1 MNQREA
7 LLLRALSQSVT
18 EQNKIYLHRL
28 LPTAPGTRVAPASGL
43 SYGAGSGRCL
53 RSPPPPRV
61 NRATHVM
68 TRPLGVGVPLPS
80 PPVTR
85 SRRHFT
91 PTAAATEAARGFR
104 KQTTA
109 EFFKPVLNQDLG
121 HKDSIVLCSPDRG
134 NVKDAGIGLSV
145 LCTERFEK
153 KISSSKKVRR
163 KKMPDQT
170 PNTGSVIDAFRRV
183 KEEKDSV
190 NILENDRACKALD
203 SLYPK
208 VVIQRLLI
216 TAGSHNCFLAK
227 KDKTIKSEEGRNKK
241 CLGVTRVPLSCGN
254 SWEQKTDCMDL
265 EDSSSDSDKWV
276 SEADTLKACARN
288 NGTVNNVSPCQNPGL
303 PTQLSCTPTD
313 SECRLSL
320 ETLHRERK
328 RKKHIMKQ
336 SKPHPVKPFSGTSVS
351 HQGNGRPLRKVPHSC
366 PRETA
371 SDDTSQPKQVSK
383 HQGSSPNALR
393 TSSEMATGRR
403 KRRSIPSRCLRSKM
417 CFGQSKQ
424 IDFPGKKRHA
434 TISMDTHSSNQS
446 KVSGLNDPAFSRSSA
461 KCKNKKSDFVKSIL
475 KSTCGDVLQIKEATA
490 LPRRD
495 STFPE
500 EYLNSSD
507 ENEKNNCSAVGLSSS
522 YSVRTPG
529 KNNQTSVVDTKENQL
544 QVANSYCFL
553 EKSLPFS
560 QEIST
565 VLPSLH
571 HLTQTKGVKSHLQ
584 NASFSQVLDAK
595 KEQDGKIPER
605 HACNKA
611 NNIQSRKSFLK
622 TKDTTSED
630 ASDSCLVEGSRKL
643 ALSEETDESVPHL
656 LPFKEGCMDSGR
668 MSSRLSGEVKVR
680 STCTNKSKLNAR
692 SIISFD
698 SEDDSLECSLA
709 DADDDDDDEVAFVS
723 LQQILSSSPKPQ
735 TGMEEFCVDSSSQ
748 DTMNPLLNLHLSK
761 PSVVSQV
768 SYVNSLEHLL
778 KEKEESKRVDELE
791 RWLQEDMQGK
801 ESDSLDGE
809 HEDASGDE
817 DLSEE
822 HRAIIKRFSV
832 VAHAIPD
839 YPPGEDIFDLS
850 TSGKIFNQHN
860 LDLRNF
866 HFIPQ
871 NPIERLLLNSGVTQ
885 QLSLAISGFLSSAY
899 SCILCPIPILK
910 WLFQMMSVHPDYCV
924 STQILDR
931 LMEITLK
938 NASISDEQS
947 KPWIPSLADVSTVF
961 VNMGVAFRSLF
972 PLQHLQPNFNERD
985 ILSQMQETVG
995 KQQPRGDL
1003 TSAGPA
1009 FSSLPENNLINVI
1022 KFLGFCTTVI
1032 QGGYTDQE
1040 ILLLL
1045 LLLFKISLEKQLK
1058 RIPLIDFQCL
1068 FIKLLI
1074 SIKDWDTKMPELCLA
1089 VSELSSH
1096 HHNLLWLVQ
1105 LVPSWIVCGREVRR
1119 RLSLVIISKLLHKKH
1134 IEIPDDSDKQMSL
1147 LHQFLVYM
1155 KPSNLLKKMRE
1166 GLEQQNA
1173 SEDHL
1178 HTELEQEAYYLI
1190 YILLHL
1196 VSEAS
1201 FFDVVNSNQR
1211 HLLKLCGALDKHIKC
1226 DIREDARL
1234 FYRTKVKD
1242 LVARIYGKW
1251 QDMIQTTWPTQGKLH
1266 DFWEPDS

>member
-1 MNQREA
+1 
-7 LLLRALSQSVT
+7 
-18 EQNKIYLHRL
+18 
-28 LPTAPGTRVAPASGL
+28 
-43 SYGAGSGRCL
+43 
-53 RSPPPPRV
+53 
-61 NRATHVM
+61 M
-68 TRPLGVGVPLPS
+68 TRPLGVGVPSPG

-91 PTAAATEAARGFR
+91 PTAAAR
-104 KQTTA
+104 KTAQDVRNQTIT
-109 EFFKPVLNQDLG
+109 EFFKPVLNKDLG
-121 HKDSIVLCSPDRG
+121 HKDRTVLCSPDKG

-153 KISSSKKVRR
+153 KISPPKKVRR

-170 PNTGSVIDAFRRV
+170 PNTSPVVDAFRRGI

-208 VVIQRLLI
+208 VVIQKLLV
-216 TAGSHNCFLAK
+216 TTGSQSLFLAK
-227 KDKTIKSEEGRNKK
+227 KDKIVKSEQGRNEK
-241 CLGVTRVPLSCGN
+241 CLGVTRAPLSSGN

-265 EDSSSDSDKWV
+265 EDTSSDSDKWV
-276 SEADTLKACARN
+276 SSSEADTRKACAGN
-288 NGTVNNVSPCQNPGL
+288 NGTANNMALCQNPGL
-303 PTQLSCTPTD
+303 PMKLPCAPTD
-313 SECRLSL
+313 SEFRLSL
-320 ETLHRERK
+320 EALRRERK
-328 RKKHIMKQ
+328 RKKHRMKQ

-351 HQGNGRPLRKVPHSC
+351 HQGNGCPLRKIQHCGS
-366 PRETA
+366 RETA
-371 SDDTSQPKQVSK
+371 SGRSSAENTELIKQSDDPSQPKPKQVSK
-383 HQGSSPNALR
+383 HEASSPNALR
-393 TSSEMATGRR
+393 TSPEMAGGMR
-403 KRRSIPSRCLRSKM
+403 KSQSVPSCCLRSKM
-417 CFGQSKQ
+417 SSGRSKK
-424 IDFPGKKRHA
+424 IDFPGKRKHA
-434 TISMDTHSSNQS
+434 AMSADADSSIQS
-446 KVSGLNDPAFSRSSA
+446 EVSSLNDAAFSRSSA
-461 KCKNKKSDFVKSIL
+461 KCKNRKSDFVKNILL
-475 KSTCGDVLQIKEATA
+475 KSTCGDVLQLMEAAA
-490 LPRRD
+490 LPGHD
-495 STFPE
+495 STLPE
-500 EYLNSSD
+500 EYLNSSN
-507 ENEKNNCSAVGLSSS
+507 ENEKNNCSSVGLSSS
-522 YSVRTPG
+522 YSAHSPG
-529 KNNQTSVVDTKENQL
+529 KNNHISVVDTKENQL
-544 QVANSYCFL
+544 QVANSCFFL

-560 QEIST
+560 QEKST

-584 NASFSQVLDAK
+584 NAGLSQVLDAK
-595 KEQDGKIPER
+595 KEQDGKRPER
-605 HACNKA
+605 CAHNKA
-611 NNIQSRKSFLK
+611 YSIKSSNSFSK
-622 TKDTTSED
+622 TKDKTPENV
-630 ASDSCLVEGSRKL
+630 SDSCSVEGSRKL
-643 ALSEETDESVPHL
+643 VLSEETGKSVPCS
-656 LPFKEGCMDSGR
+656 LPFKEGCMDSGH
-668 MSSRLSGEVKVR
+668 MSSQLSGELKVE
-680 STCTNKSKLNAR
+680 STRTAESMLNGKSK
-692 SIISFD
+692 SSFD
-698 SEDDSLECSLA
+698 SEDESLECSL
-709 DADDDDDDEVAFVS
+709 DDDEEVFIP
-723 LQQILSSSPKPQ
+723 LQEMLSSRPRAQ
-735 TGMEEFCVDSSSQ
+735 AGTLEESSLDSFSQ
-748 DTMNPLLNLHLSK
+748 DTMTPLLKLHLSK

-791 RWLQEDMQGK
+791 KRLQEDIQGR
-801 ESDSLDGE
+801 EADSSDGE
-809 HEDASGDE
+809 DENASGDE

-822 HRAIIKRFSV
+822 HRAFIKRFSV

-839 YPPGEDIFDLS
+839 YHPGEDIFDLS

-871 NPIERLLLNSGVTQ
+871 NPIGKLLFSSSVTQ
-885 QLSLAISGFLSSAY
+885 QLSLAINGFLSSAY
-899 SCILCPIPILK
+899 GCVLCPVPILK
-910 WLFQMMSVHPDYCV
+910 WLFQMMSVHPDYFV

-947 KPWIPSLADVSTVF
+947 KPWIPSLADVSAVF

-972 PLQHLQPNFNERD
+972 PLQHLQPNFNECD
-985 ILSQMQETVG
+985 ILSQMQETVS
-995 KQQPRGDL
+995 KHQPREDL
-1003 TSAGPA
+1003 TSANPA
-1009 FSSLPENNLINVI
+1009 FFSLPENNLINVI

-1058 RIPLIDFQCL
+1058 QIPLVDFQCL

-1089 VSELSSH
+1089 VSELSTH

-1105 LVPSWIVCGREVRR
+1105 LVPSWIIRGREVRR
-1119 RLSLVIISKLLHKKH
+1119 RLSLLIISKLLNKKH

-1147 LHQFLVYM
+1147 LHHFVVYM

-1173 SEDHL
+1173 AGDYL
-1178 HTELEQEAYYLI
+1178 HTKLEQEAYYLI

-1211 HLLKLCGALDKHIKC
+1211 QHLLKLCSALDKHIKC

-1251 QDMIQTTWPTQGKLH
+1251 QDSIQTTRPTQGKLH

>member
-1 MNQREA
+1 RNQ
-7 LLLRALSQSVT
+7 T
-18 EQNKIYLHRL
+18 I
-28 LPTAPGTRVAPASGL
+28 T
-43 SYGAGSGRCL
+43 
-53 RSPPPPRV
+53 
-61 NRATHVM
+61 
-68 TRPLGVGVPLPS
+68 
-80 PPVTR
+80 
-85 SRRHFT
+85 
-91 PTAAATEAARGFR
+91 
-104 KQTTA
+104 
-109 EFFKPVLNQDLG
+109 EFFRPVLKQDLG
-121 HKDSIVLCSPDRG
+121 LKDRTVLHSPDRG

-145 LCTERFEK
+145 LCAERFEK
-153 KISSSKKVRR
+153 KISSPKKVRR

-170 PNTGSVIDAFRRV
+170 PNTSPVVDAFRRG

-190 NILENDRACKALD
+190 NILENGRACKALD
-203 SLYPK
+203 SIYPK
-208 VVIQRLLI
+208 VVIQKLVS
-216 TAGSHNCFLAK
+216 AGSHNCFLAK
-227 KDKTIKSEEGRNKK
+227 KDKTVKSEEGRNDK

-276 SEADTLKACARN
+276 SSSQADTLKACARN
-288 NGTVNNVSPCQNPGL
+288 NGTVNNTSPCQNPGL
-303 PTQLSCTPTD
+303 PMKLSCTPTD
-313 SECRLSL
+313 SEFRLSL
-320 ETLHRERK
+320 EALHRERK
-328 RKKHIMKQ
+328 RKKHRMKQ

-351 HQGNGRPLRKVPHSC
+351 HQVNYFILNMTTVVYFFLKHFI
-366 PRETA
+366 
-371 SDDTSQPKQVSK
+371 DDPSQPKQVSK
-383 HQGSSPNALR
+383 HEASSPNALR
-393 TSSEMATGRR
+393 TSSEMAAGMQ
-403 KRRSIPSRCLRSKM
+403 KSQSVPSRCLRSKM
-417 CFGQSKQ
+417 SFGRSKQ
-424 IDFPGKKRHA
+424 VDFPGKRRHA
-434 TISMDTHSSNQS
+434 AISMDTDSSNQS
-446 KVSGLNDPAFSRSSA
+446 EVSGLNDPAFSRSSA
-461 KCKNKKSDFVKSIL
+461 KCKNKKSDFVKNILL
-475 KSTCGDVLQIKEATA
+475 KSTCGDVLQIMEVAA
-490 LPRRD
+490 LPRCD

-500 EYLNSSD
+500 EYLSSSD
-507 ENEKNNCSAVGLSSS
+507 ENEKNNCSSVGLSSS
-522 YSVRTPG
+522 YSVHSPS
-529 KNNQTSVVDTKENQL
+529 KNNQISVVDTKENQL
-544 QVANSYCFL
+544 QVANSCFFL

-560 QEIST
+560 QEKST

-584 NASFSQVLDAK
+584 NAGLSQVLDAK

-605 HACNKA
+605 RAHNKA
-611 NNIQSRKSFLK
+611 YNILSSKSFSK
-622 TKDTTSED
+622 TKDNTSED
-630 ASDSCLVEGSRKL
+630 ASDSCLVEGSGKV
-643 ALSEETDESVPHL
+643 ALSEETGKSVPHPL
-656 LPFKEGCMDSGR
+656 SFKEECMDSSC
-668 MSSRLSGEVKVR
+668 MSSQLSEELKVE
-680 STCTNKSKLNAR
+680 STSTDKSKLNGR
-692 SIISFD
+692 SKSSFD
-698 SEDDSLECSLA
+698 SEDDSLECSLGV
-709 DADDDDDDEVAFVS
+709 DDDDDDDDEVVFMP
-723 LQQILSSSPKPQ
+723 LQEILSSSPKPQ
-735 TGMEEFCVDSSSQ
+735 TGTLEEFCVDNFSQ
-748 DTMNPLLNLHLSK
+748 DTMTPLLKLRLSK
-761 PSVVSQV
+761 PPVVSQV

-791 RWLQEDMQGK
+791 KRLQEDIQGR
-801 ESDSLDGE
+801 EADSSGGE
-809 HEDASGDE
+809 REEDASGDE

-871 NPIERLLLNSGVTQ
+871 HPIEKLLLSSGVTQ
-885 QLSLAISGFLSSAY
+885 QLSLAINGFLSSAY

-947 KPWIPSLADVSTVF
+947 KPWIPSLADVSAVF

-972 PLQHLQPNFNERD
+972 PLQHLQPNFNECD
-985 ILSQMQETVG
+985 ILSQMQETVS

-1003 TSAGPA
+1003 TSASPA

-1058 RIPLIDFQCL
+1058 QIPLIDFQCL

-1105 LVPSWIVCGREVRR
+1105 LVPSWIMCGREVRR

-1173 SEDHL
+1173 SGGHL

-1211 HLLKLCGALDKHIKC
+1211 QHLLKLCGALDKHIKC

-1251 QDMIQTTWPTQGKLH
+1251 QDMIQTTQPTQ
-1266 DFWEPDS
+1266 